1 MTMRKWKA
9 LIQKDFKLTFS
20 NKSFLVIML
29 MPVIFAVFY
38 TTILPM
44 PPGPEADMIILIMIT
59 VLGLMMLGSSSMGM
73 SIAEEKEKKT
83 LRSLMLSDVSGFE
96 FLVSKMIVVTILF
109 TLIQVVCFLIVGVSM
124 SYLPYY
130 ILLVFMTVLSLLF
143 ISSIIGLIA
152 PNQQAVGIY
161 GLPVMLLTAAPM
173 FSIMGDNPVV
183 LTISKFLPTGPITL
197 MLFREVDPSLVYPSW
212 LGFGSMIVW
221 IIIAVL
227 AFTTYYKRKQLD
239 N

>member
-1 MTMRKWKA
+1 
-9 LIQKDFKLTFS
+9 
-20 NKSFLVIML
+20 
-29 MPVIFAVFY
+29 
-38 TTILPM
+38 
-44 PPGPEADMIILIMIT
+44 
-59 VLGLMMLGSSSMGM
+59 
-73 SIAEEKEKKT
+73 
-83 LRSLMLSDVSGFE
+83 
-96 FLVSKMIVVTILF
+96 
-109 TLIQVVCFLIVGVSM
+109 
-124 SYLPYY
+124 
-130 ILLVFMTVLSLLF
+130 
-143 ISSIIGLIA
+143 
-152 PNQQAVGIY
+152 
-161 GLPVMLLTAAPM
+161 M